1 MKSIAFRSSSGVPVA
16 LLSLALALFFASGN
30 LLAAFSLTTNSGYYQ
45 VDTGAGL
52 VFRVATSDGSIN
64 YLSYNGINY
73 QEPSKGTHVNSGIGG
88 VLTNNS
94 ISVVATNISN
104 SFAKITVTVTNSTD
118 KFVHYYIARN
128 GYSQIVMADWFTT
141 EPQDYGLCRFIV
153 RIPSNLMPNGPE
165 PSRTYDTDIGIE
177 GGPDIFAYSS
187 TNSKVALRGQT
198 RSKHYS
204 NHRLI
209 DWRYTGEV
217 NNTTAMAGVWMV
229 RSNHEGDSGGPF
241 WRCLIN
247 QSAEVYEIINY
258 GECQTEFPFR
268 NHVLNGPYM
277 LVFTPGT
284 PPPSVI
290 DTSWLTNSAFNLI
303 GYVPDSKRGRVV
315 GIASGVPNGFEAV
328 VAFANPNAQYWC
340 IATNGAFTSPLM
352 IPGTYNQILYK
363 GELAV
368 ATNSV
373 TVGTNSTVAA
383 NIASREYK
391 SPLQTWRIGEWDGS
405 PAGFLNAGRATNGL
419 YANDLMCT
427 TMHPSDVRMASW
439 TATACSTNPYVIG
452 TSLPSQFPC
461 YQWMGVN
468 NPVVVQF
475 NLTPAQIRNHTLRIG
490 ITVSYAGGRHV
501 VSLNNGKWTSAIPAS
516 SAQPDTRSLTVGTY
530 RGNNTTFTY
539 SIPASAFVAG
549 TNTMTLSLVSGSMVA
564 GATWL
569 SPCISF
575 DCVELD

>member
-1 MKSIAFRSSSGVPVA
+1 MTAFVSRRLGWGVMCFAVA
-16 LLSLALALFFASGN
+16 ASLFFLPSEVM
-30 LLAAFSLTTNSGYYQ
+30 AAFSLTTNSGYYQ

-88 VLTNNS
+88 VLTNNT
-94 ISVVATNISN
+94 ISVQATNISN
-104 SFAKITVTVTNSTD
+104 SFAKITVTVTNATD
-118 KFVHYYIARN
+118 KYIHYYIARK
-128 GYSQIVMADWFTT
+128 GYSHIYMADWFTT

-187 TNSKVALRGQT
+187 TNSKAALRGQT

-204 NHRLI
+204 NHRLV
-209 DWRYTGEV
+209 DWSYTGEV
-217 NNTTAMAGVWMV
+217 NNITAMAGVWMV

-268 NHVLNGPYM
+268 NHVLNGPYT
-277 LVFTPGT
+277 LVFTRGT
-284 PPPSVI
+284 PPPSI
-290 DTSWLTNSAFNLI
+290 DTSWLTNSAFNLT
-303 GYVPDSKRGRVV
+303 GYVPDTKRGRVV
-315 GIASGVPNGFEAV
+315 GIASGVPTGFQNV
-328 VAFANPNAQYWC
+328 VAFANSNAQYWC
-340 IATNGAFTSPLM
+340 IATNGAYTSPLM
-352 IPGTYNQILYK
+352 IPGTYKQILYK

-368 ATNSV
+368 ATNQGV
-373 TVGTNSTVAA
+373 VVGTNATTVR
-383 NIASREYK
+383 NIASLEYK
-391 SPLQTWRIGEWDGS
+391 SPLLTWRIGEWDGS
-405 PAGFLNAGRATNGL
+405 PAGFLNASRATNGS
-419 YANDLMCT
+419 YPNDLMCT

-439 TATACSTNPYVIG
+439 TSSACPTNPYVIG
-452 TSLPSQFPC
+452 ISKPSQFPC

-468 NPVVVQF
+468 NPMVIQF
-475 NLTPAQIRNHTLRIG
+475 NLTAAQIRNHTLKIG
-490 ITVSYAGGRHV
+490 ITVSFAGGRHV
-501 VSLNNGKWTSAIPAS
+501 VSVNNGRWTSSIPAA
-516 SAQPDTRSLTVGTY
+516 SAQPETRSLTVGTY

-539 SIPASAFVAG
+539 SIPASAFVVG
-549 TNTMTLSLVSGSMVA
+549 TNTMTLSLASGSMVA